1 MGKFLDSFGDKDYK
15 EIVTKT
21 EIAEAVELLGCWF
34 VDKQRDLAKGS
45 KFLSYYLNYKNV
57 IITWKKKLI
66 VDIKPWWLSYASGW
80 SRGDIEI

>member
-1 MGKFLDSFGDKDYK
+1 MKVNYFAVGKFLDSFGDKDYK

-45 KFLSYYLNYKNV
+45 KLQILQFCFILLSVLNS
-57 IITWKKKLI
+57 LF
-66 VDIKPWWLSYASGW
+66 
-80 SRGDIEI
+80 

>member
-1 MGKFLDSFGDKDYK
+1 MKVNYFAVGKFLDSFGDKDYK

-45 KFLSYYLNYKNV
+45 EF
-57 IITWKKKLI
+57 
-66 VDIKPWWLSYASGW
+66 
-80 SRGDIEI
+80 